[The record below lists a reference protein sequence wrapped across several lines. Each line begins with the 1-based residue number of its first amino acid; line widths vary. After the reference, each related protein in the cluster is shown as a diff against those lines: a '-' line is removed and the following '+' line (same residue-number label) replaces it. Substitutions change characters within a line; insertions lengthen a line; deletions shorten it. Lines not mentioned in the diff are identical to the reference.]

1 MYYSPTPIDLDTAAR
16 VAPALF
22 ATGQHE
28 SRSDKY
34 TFIPTTRI
42 LQGLFDEGF
51 NLHGITQAIPRKG
64 SNKVGHTKHLLR
76 LRKPDVVDRKEA
88 PEVIVINSHDASCSY
103 QVLLGLF
110 RFACANGLIVG
121 ETFQSIRVLHKGD
134 VLGKVIDATYE
145 VVRDFDKLGDTV
157 EKLKSVELTPRD
169 QIEFAHG
176 AIPLRF
182 DKAEVVT
189 AQRVLNARRGADQG
203 DDVWSVFNR
212 VQENL
217 TRGGLL
223 GHNPDNEK
231 RPFARTRQVK
241 GIDQTLKLNRG
252 LWQLADDFAEMKLAA

>member
-22 ATGQHE
+22 AHAQHE

-34 TFIPTTRI
+34 TYIPTTRI

-64 SNKVGHTKHLLR
+64 SNKLGHAKHLLR
-76 LRKPDVVDRKEA
+76 LRKPDAVDRKEA
-88 PEVIVINSHDASCSY
+88 PEVIIINSHDGSCSY

-134 VLGKVIDATYE
+134 ILQNVIDATYS
-145 VVRDFDKLGDTV
+145 VVRDFDTLGDTV

-182 DKAEVVT
+182 DEKTPLT
-189 AQRVLNARRGADQG
+189 ARQVLTTRRSADEGA
-203 DDVWSVFNR
+203 DVWSVFNR

-217 TRGGLL
+217 TRGGLT
-223 GHNPDNEK
+223 GHNPDNAK
-231 RPFARTRQVK
+231 RPYARTRQVK

-252 LWQLADDFAEMKLAA
+252 LWQLADDFANMKLAA